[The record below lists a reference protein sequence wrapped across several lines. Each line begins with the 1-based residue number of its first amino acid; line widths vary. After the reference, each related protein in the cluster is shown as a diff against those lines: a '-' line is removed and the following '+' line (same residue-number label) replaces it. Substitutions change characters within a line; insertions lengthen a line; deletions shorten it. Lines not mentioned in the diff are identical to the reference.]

1 MRAPKEGG
9 NVKRKTMMRGI
20 ILAAIMM
27 LATIGMMAQ
36 NAELAITAG
45 GNFPNDNYVNADKSP
60 VFGVSFAGRW
70 LHGPGMGLYVELP
83 LVVATKSGFTEPN
96 SLVRNGYRS
105 LFFTPGLKLKFLG
118 SMPISPYVLAG
129 AGVAHFSTEN
139 DPVAGNSSSN
149 KAVFDVGGGVD
160 MKVAPYISLRG
171 ELRDF
176 ISGTPNLAAIR
187 DSGHQ
192 HSVVLQGGVVFR
204 F

>member
-1 MRAPKEGG
+1 MK
-9 NVKRKTMMRGI
+9 KKTMMRGFI
-20 ILAAIMM
+20 VAAAMLAA
-27 LATIGMMAQ
+27 IGMMAQ
-36 NAELAITAG
+36 NSELAITAG

-83 LVVATKSGFTEPN
+83 LVVATKSGFTEPTT
-96 SLVRNGYRS
+96 LVRNGYRS

-129 AGVAHFSTEN
+129 AGVAHFST
-139 DPVAGNSSSN
+139 DKTPVAGSSSSN
-149 KAVFDVGGGVD
+149 KSVFDVGGGVD
-160 MKVAPYISLRG
+160 VKVAPYISLRG

-176 ISGTPNLAAIR
+176 ISGTPSLAAIR

-192 HSVVLQGGVVFR
+192 HSVVAQAGIVFR